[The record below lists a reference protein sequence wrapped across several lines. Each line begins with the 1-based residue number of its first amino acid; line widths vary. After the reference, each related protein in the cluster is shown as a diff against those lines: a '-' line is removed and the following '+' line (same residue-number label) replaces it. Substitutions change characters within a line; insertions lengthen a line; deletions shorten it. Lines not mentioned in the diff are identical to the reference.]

1 MRTGIECRQ
10 RLEPGD
16 HVGGKRA
23 AGRAQVVEQLYFA
36 SLQPGT
42 GTLAA
47 LRMAPVQAR
56 RMRLHRAPAADAQ
69 WLQAVLERASR
80 RFGSR
85 VDLRPDGLLALRLGA
100 S

>member
-23 AGRAQVVEQLYFA
+23 VGRAQVVEQLYFA

-42 GTLAA
+42 GTLAG
-47 LRMAPVQAR
+47 LRMAPVRAR
-56 RMRLHRAPAADAQ
+56 KLRLRRAPEPDAQ
-69 WLQAVLERASR
+69 WLRAALERASR

-85 VDLRPDGLLALRLGA
+85 VDLQPDGLLALRPGA